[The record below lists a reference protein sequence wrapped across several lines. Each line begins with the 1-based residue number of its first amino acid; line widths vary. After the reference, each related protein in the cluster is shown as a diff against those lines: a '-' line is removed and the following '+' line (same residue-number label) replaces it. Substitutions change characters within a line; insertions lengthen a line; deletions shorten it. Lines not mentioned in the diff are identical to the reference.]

1 MKTRIKLVVWV
12 LLGVT
17 SVALVVL
24 ATVGLRTQR
33 YYAVQT
39 GSMTPAIPSKSLVV
53 VEPGRYQVGQPIVF
67 RQHGGIVTHRLVGIN
82 ADGSLVTKGDAN
94 RTPDPSSVSPSDVV
108 GGVIAAPKYL
118 GYWLMY
124 LKSPLG
130 FASFVVNIL
139 LIYQISV
146 LFSNEDTK
154 PVPKTALQ
162 PA

>member
-17 SVALVVL
+17 SVSLVVL
-24 ATVGLRTQR
+24 AAVGLRTQR

-39 GSMTPAIPSKSLVV
+39 GSMTPTIPSKSLVV
-53 VEPGRYQVGQPIVF
+53 VEPGRYQLGQPISF
-67 RQHGGIVTHRLVGIN
+67 HQHGGIVTHRFVGLN
-82 ADGSLVTKGDAN
+82 ADGTLVTKGDAN
-94 RTPDPSSVSPSDVV
+94 RTPDPSSVSPADVI

-124 LKSPLG
+124 FKSPLG
-130 FASFVVNIL
+130 FASFVVDVL
-139 LIYQISV
+139 LIYQISA
-146 LFSNEDTK
+146 LFSSEDTK
-154 PVPKTALQ
+154 PVLKTALQ